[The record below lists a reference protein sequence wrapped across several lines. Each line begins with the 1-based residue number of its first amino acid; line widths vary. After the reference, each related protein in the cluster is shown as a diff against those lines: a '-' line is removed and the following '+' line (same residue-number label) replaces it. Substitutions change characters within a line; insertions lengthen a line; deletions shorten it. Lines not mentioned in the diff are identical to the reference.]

1 MAWIMN
7 EYSKLKSQNVPAV
20 VTGKPIELGGS
31 EGRVAATGRGVSIC
45 ASEAVQTFLHK
56 SIKEATVAVQG
67 FGNVGSNTVATLMEM
82 GAKVVAISDV
92 RGGARSRGDR
102 GFDVSY
108 EKILEVS
115 TTQGSVS
122 KLPGSEEISNE
133 KLLEMEVDV
142 LIPAA
147 MENQI
152 TEKNADSI
160 NAKLVVE
167 AANGPTTQHADK
179 ILNRRGVTV
188 IPDILA
194 NSGGVLVSYF
204 EWVQNLNRDHW
215 TEEAVNARLEQ
226 KMKKAYGD
234 VLRFSQKENIDLRKG
249 ALAIAVEKVTAA
261 MRLSGWH

>member
-1 MAWIMN
+1 M
-7 EYSKLKSQNVPAV
+7 
-20 VTGKPIELGGS
+20 
-31 EGRVAATGRGVSIC
+31 
-45 ASEAVQTFLHK
+45 
-56 SIKEATVAVQG
+56 
-67 FGNVGSNTVATLMEM
+67 
-82 GAKVVAISDV
+82 D
-92 RGGARSRGDR
+92 
-102 GFDVSY
+102 
-108 EKILEVS
+108 
-115 TTQGSVS
+115 
-122 KLPGSEEISNE
+122 
-133 KLLEMEVDV
+133 VDV

-160 NAKLVVE
+160 RAKLVVE

-179 ILNRRGVTV
+179 ILNRRGITV
-188 IPDILA
+188 VPDILA

-234 VLRFSQKENIDLRKG
+234 VLRMSQKENIDMRQG

-261 MRLSGWH
+261 MRLTGWH